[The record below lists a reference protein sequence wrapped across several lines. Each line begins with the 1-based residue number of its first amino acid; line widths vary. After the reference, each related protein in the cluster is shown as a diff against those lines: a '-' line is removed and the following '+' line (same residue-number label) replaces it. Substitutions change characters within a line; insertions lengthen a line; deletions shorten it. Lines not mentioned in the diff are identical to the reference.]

1 MKFQQVIQN
10 DKGIAVLLG
19 LFVLFV
25 VTIAGISL
33 LLISQRDKIAAADAS
48 AIRNVAFAADASLK
62 ACEGQLAKQPDTVV
76 AILNKYVKDI
86 NYKWLLNPNSNSALT
101 ENKISLGSGGLKY
114 SACITAYD
122 KENMILQIKGIGYGR
137 SNEQKNV
144 MGLFKLNGIE
154 VVSAGTPMHYAL
166 YSVNSMIMDKIMDI
180 RGDVYIGNG
189 FTFNGGAQNSVIHGF
204 MKTAVNTNQESY
216 ITGNLTI
223 DSSFFVGTN
232 LRNGAQLTCK
242 SKAAFQGRVVIDN
255 TTKIQNEAWFNDT
268 NAGNQNIDM
277 SGKTIHHS
285 GHITMAR
292 ISNGIED
299 NKKAP
304 IADIAGQIGF
314 SSAADTP
321 WSVNISGLLSI
332 ATTVENLSITDLQKI
347 YDTTSNSRKINGYI
361 VLKDQWGS
369 IGINGGGSGFK
380 GKVIW
385 LLSKGINVNGN
396 WFKADTSSRMLIY
409 AYDWASLNGFGS
421 SDGMVFK
428 GFICLNDSAS
438 FTSGG
443 SGNNYYYGAIHAIH
457 SKAKLQV
464 NSGAQ
469 MFLYY
474 NDPVLS
480 EFVSMGILKRSSSAG
495 STGAAGTI
503 ALKDCKIRPKK
514 VGVVY

>member
-25 VTIAGISL
+25 VTIAGITL
-33 LLISQRDKIAAADAS
+33 ILISQRDKIASADAC

-76 AILNKYVKDI
+76 AILNKYVANN
-86 NYKWLLNPNSNSALT
+86 NYKWLLNPSTNTSLA
-101 ENKISLGSGGLKY
+101 ENKISLGSGLKY

-122 KENMILQIKGIGYGR
+122 KDNMILQIKGIGYG
-137 SNEQKNV
+137 STNEQKNV
-144 MGLFKLNGIE
+144 MGLFKLNGVEI
-154 VVSAGTPMHYAL
+154 VSAGKPMKYAL
-166 YSVNSMIMDKIMDI
+166 YSVNSMIMDKIMNI
-180 RGDVYIGNG
+180 TGDVYMGNG

-204 MKTAVNTNQESY
+204 MKTGMNTSQESFAN
-216 ITGNLTI
+216 GSLTI
-223 DSSFFVGTN
+223 DSALYMGTSFRTN
-232 LRNGAQLTCK
+232 ASLVCK
-242 SKAAFQGRVVIDN
+242 SAAGFQGRVTVDN
-255 TTKIQNEAWFNDT
+255 TMKIQNDAWFNDT

-285 GHITMAR
+285 GHITMFR

-304 IADIAGQIGF
+304 IADIAGQLGF
-314 SSAADTP
+314 SSATDTP
-321 WSVNISGLLSI
+321 WSVNISTLTSL
-332 ATTVENLSITDLQKI
+332 ATPVSNLNSTDLQKI

-369 IGINGGGSGFK
+369 IGINGGSGFK

-385 LLSKGINVNGN
+385 LISNGINVNGN

-409 AYDWASLNGFGS
+409 AYNWSSLNGFGS

-464 NSGAQ
+464 NNGAQ

-480 EFVSMGILKRSSSAG
+480 EFVSMGILKRPPSSAG
-495 STGAAGTI
+495 SSGAAGTI
-503 ALKDCKIRPKK
+503 ALKDCKIRPEK
-514 VGVVY
+514 VGVIY